1 MRPRAPEAI
10 LRDTRLQE
18 EQMSQSEANKSAVR
32 DCFENAARGNFDA
45 LHSIVTPDYVIHP
58 EGVHGPDGL
67 AEMVQ
72 GYRDALAGLN
82 VTIEHQFTEGDYVA
96 TRSTIRGRHDGELMG
111 TPPSGRDV
119 EFTSLTISRCRDGKI
134 EEEWELVD
142 VVGLLQQVGALPA
155 SPPAAAAPAAG

>member
-1 MRPRAPEAI
+1 
-10 LRDTRLQE
+10 
-18 EQMSQSEANKSAVR
+18 MSQSEANKSAVR
-32 DCFENAARGNFDA
+32 DCFEQASRGNFDA
-45 LHSIVTPDYVIHP
+45 LDAIVSPDYVVHP
-58 EGVHGPDGL
+58 EEVRGADGL

-72 GYRDALAGLN
+72 SYRNAFAGLN

-96 TRSTIRGRHDGELMG
+96 TRSTIRGRHEGELMG

-142 VVGLLQQVGALPA
+142 VPGLMQQIGALPA
-155 SPPAAAAPAAG
+155 SPEAAAPAG